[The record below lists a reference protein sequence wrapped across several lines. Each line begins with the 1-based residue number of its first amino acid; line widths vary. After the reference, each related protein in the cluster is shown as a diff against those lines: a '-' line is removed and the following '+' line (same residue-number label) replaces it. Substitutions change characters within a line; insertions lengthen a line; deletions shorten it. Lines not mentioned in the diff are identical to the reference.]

1 MQFWN
6 ELEGQV
12 IDGVYPLR
20 RLVRSEGRTAW
31 FETETSDPRPVP
43 ATISLTEALTDAD
56 EVIARLEAAQH
67 LSHPNLVSIAKVGQV
82 KVDNTLVVYALM
94 EPIEQSLSDVLQNQ
108 ALSADE
114 GREVAEA
121 LVGGLTAIH
130 QNGMSHGRVEAA
142 SVLATQE
149 TVKLRSDCLHLSAAG
164 QGDDVAAI
172 GTTLFHA
179 FTQRKG
185 LTATDAQIN
194 RIPAPFAE
202 IIRNSFARRWNLAQ
216 ISNALKPVLPVAS
229 MPAPPAPAPTSSPAP
244 PPAPV
249 PKPSPAPTP
258 APAPVPTPAQAPP
271 PRVAAPVA
279 SAPPRVAAAAPPP
292 QPPPPPV
299 ARPEAP
305 APRPPVKTP
314 PIAERLTTP
323 PIPAARTVVV
333 EEEEEP
339 LKKRPFVLYGAIA
352 VVVLAI
358 LGWLFMRPHS
368 ETAPPT
374 APQATTQPAPPA
386 PAVVEKA
393 PAPKPPPAKPSATKS
408 SATKPAAVKPSPST
422 PGTPASGPEGRSVW
436 RVVAYTYK
444 GQTKA
449 EDMVSKINEKH
460 SNLGAEVFS
469 PRSGDYLVTVGGPM
483 DHDQATKMLDRAR
496 RAGLPEDSYVQN
508 FSR

>member
-56 EVIARLEAAQH
+56 EIIARLEAAQH
-67 LSHPNLVSIAKVGQV
+67 LNHANLVSITKVGQV
-82 KVDNTLVVYALM
+82 RVDNTLVVYALM
-94 EPIEQSLSDVLQNQ
+94 EPIEQSLSDVLQGQ
-108 ALSADE
+108 ALSPEE

-164 QGDDVAAI
+164 QGDDVAGI

-202 IIRNSFARRWNLAQ
+202 IIRNSFARRWTLAQ
-216 ISNALKPVLPVAS
+216 VSNALKPVLPVAS
-229 MPAPPAPAPTSSPAP
+229 VP
-244 PPAPV
+244 PP
-249 PKPSPAPTP
+249 
-258 APAPVPTPAQAPP
+258 PAPVPTPAA
-271 PRVAAPVA
+271 PRVAAPPVPPP
-279 SAPPRVAAAAPPP
+279 PPRAAA
-292 QPPPPPV
+292 PPPPPV
-299 ARPEAP
+299 ARPEPP
-305 APRPPVKTP
+305 APRPPVSTP

-323 PIPAARTVVV
+323 PIPAARAALL
-333 EEEEEP
+333 EEDDEP
-339 LKKRPFVLYGAIA
+339 VKRRPFALYGAIA

-358 LGWLFMRPHS
+358 LGWLLMRPHS
-368 ETAPPT
+368 E
-374 APQATTQPAPPA
+374 PA
-386 PAVVEKA
+386 PAPAPQTAAQPVAPPPPVVEKA
-393 PAPKPPPAKPSATKS
+393 PVPKPTAAKPSAGKS
-408 SATKPAAVKPSPST
+408 PATKPSAVKPSPAT
-422 PGTPASGPEGRSVW
+422 PGISTSGTEGRSIW

-449 EDMVSKINEKH
+449 EDMVSQINEKH

-469 PRSGDYLVTVGGPM
+469 PKSGDYLVTVGGPM
-483 DHDQATKMLDRAR
+483 DHDQAIKMLDRAR

-508 FSR
+508 FTR

>member
-20 RLVRSEGRTAW
+20 RLVRSEGRSAW

-56 EVIARLEAAQH
+56 EVVARLEAAQQ
-67 LSHPNLVSIAKVGQV
+67 LNHPNLVSITKVGQV
-82 KVDNTLVVYALM
+82 RVDNTLLVYALM
-94 EPIEQSLSDVLQNQ
+94 EPIEQSLSDVLQSQ
-108 ALSADE
+108 ALTADE

-164 QGDDVAAI
+164 QGDDVAGI

-202 IIRNSFARRWNLAQ
+202 IIRNSFARRWTLAQ
-216 ISNALKPVLPVAS
+216 VSNALKPVLPVAS
-229 MPAPPAPAPTSSPAP
+229 VTP

-249 PKPSPAPTP
+249 PTPTP
-258 APAPVPTPAQAPP
+258 VPPP
-271 PRVAAPVA
+271 PRAAAPVA
-279 SAPPRVAAAAPPP
+279 PAPPRAAAAPVPP
-292 QPPPPPV
+292 RAAPPPVAPPPPV
-299 ARPEAP
+299 ARPEPP

-314 PIAERLTTP
+314 PIAERLPTP
-323 PIPAARTVVV
+323 PIRVARAVEVDEEDEAATKR
-333 EEEEEP
+333 
-339 LKKRPFVLYGAIA
+339 RPFALYGAIA

-358 LGWLFMRPHS
+358 LGWLFMRPHP
-368 ETAPPT
+368 E
-374 APQATTQPAPPA
+374 PA
-386 PAVVEKA
+386 PASAPQTTPQPVAPPPVVAEKA
-393 PAPKPPPAKPSATKS
+393 PAPKPTAAKPSATRG
-408 SATKPAAVKPSPST
+408 AAAKPAKAAPSAPA
-422 PGTPASGPEGRSVW
+422 TPASSPEGRSIW

-449 EDMVSKINEKH
+449 EDMVSQINEKH
-460 SNLGAEVFS
+460 ANLGAEVFT
-469 PRSGDYLVTVGGPM
+469 PKSGDYLVTVGGPM
-483 DHDQATKMLDRAR
+483 DHDQATKMLDKAR

>member
-12 IDGVYPLR
+12 IDGVYSLR

-56 EVIARLEAAQH
+56 EIIARLEAAQH
-67 LSHPNLVSIAKVGQV
+67 LNHPNLVSITKVGQV
-82 KVDNTLVVYALM
+82 RVDNTLLVYALM
-94 EPIEQSLSDVLQNQ
+94 EPIEQSLSDVLQSQ
-108 ALSADE
+108 ALTADE

-149 TVKLRSDCLHLSAAG
+149 TVKLRSDCLHLSSAG
-164 QGDDVAAI
+164 QGDDVAGI

-202 IIRNSFARRWNLAQ
+202 IIRNSFGRRWTLAQ
-216 ISNALKPVLPVAS
+216 VSNALKPVLPVAS
-229 MPAPPAPAPTSSPAP
+229 VIP
-244 PPAPV
+244 PPPV
-249 PKPSPAPTP
+249 PAPTP
-258 APAPVPTPAQAPP
+258 APPP
-271 PRVAAPVA
+271 PR
-279 SAPPRVAAAAPPP
+279 AAAPPVP
-292 QPPPPPV
+292 PPPPPRAAAAPPPPV
-299 ARPEAP
+299 ARPVP
-305 APRPPVKTP
+305 PTPRPLVNTP
-314 PIAERLTTP
+314 PIAERLTTTP
-323 PIPAARTVVV
+323 MPAARAALLA
-333 EEEEEP
+333 EEDEP
-339 LKKRPFVLYGAIA
+339 VKRRPFALYGAIG

-358 LGWLFMRPHS
+358 LGWLLMRPHS
-368 ETAPPT
+368 EPAPAT
-374 APQATTQPAPPA
+374 APQTATQPAAPP
-386 PAVVEKA
+386 PPVEEKA
-393 PAPKPPPAKPSATKS
+393 PVPKPAAAKPSAAKG
-408 SATKPAAVKPSPST
+408 ATKPAAVKPSPLS
-422 PGTPASGPEGRSVW
+422 PGTSASGAEGRSIW

-460 SNLGAEVFS
+460 ANLGAEVFS
-469 PRSGDYLVTVGGPM
+469 PKGGDYLVTVGGPL
-483 DHDQATKMLDRAR
+483 DHDQAIKMLDKAR